1 MHLIECP
8 ACICYLCPELQLN
21 LPYLI
26 TGKVLNATINRAS
39 TEVQK
44 IRTCLYNAVVHC
56 REQLLG
62 EQHEFIL
69 QNGWE
74 LTYPIISVMAVYSSP
89 DA

>member
-1 MHLIECP
+1 MLQQIERLLKCKKSGP
-8 ACICYLCPELQLN
+8 
-21 LPYLI
+21 
-26 TGKVLNATINRAS
+26 VF
-39 TEVQK
+39 
-44 IRTCLYNAVVHC
+44 YNAVVHC